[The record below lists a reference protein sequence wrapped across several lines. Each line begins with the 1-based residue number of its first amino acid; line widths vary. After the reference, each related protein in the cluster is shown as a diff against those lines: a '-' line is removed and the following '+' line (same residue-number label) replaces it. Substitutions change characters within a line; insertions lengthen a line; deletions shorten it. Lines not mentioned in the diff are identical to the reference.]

1 MCTRAVRCT
10 RVAQKA
16 AAISYCPAAACHTA
30 LSVLS
35 LRTASV
41 SPLCVSSACLCV
53 SVDGFVYVCIGG
65 GVCLINSIAGELSPL
80 QLRKILVRFGID
92 MPPDL
97 WDEVLGKLDK
107 DRDGMVQIGE
117 FMQGMKH
124 AVADVKVTTQP
135 AN

>member
-1 MCTRAVRCT
+1 M
-10 RVAQKA
+10 RV
-16 AAISYCPAAACHTA
+16 H
-30 LSVLS
+30 
-35 LRTASV
+35 RRWR
-41 SPLCVSSACLCV
+41 
-53 SVDGFVYVCIGG
+53 
-65 GVCLINSIAGELSPL
+65 CLINSIAGELSPL